1 MHLRNTFA
9 ERLKIWLDENLYH
22 DFLHQME
29 KDHIERLIEYL
40 QNDTNQLVG
49 KESLRQFFK
58 NYYKQYDKRRNKN
71 LIQTFPIIGEWY
83 NGL

>member
-1 MHLRNTFA
+1 
-9 ERLKIWLDENLYH
+9 
-22 DFLHQME
+22 ME
-29 KDHIERLIEYL
+29 VDHIERLIEYL
-40 QNDTNQLVG
+40 ENDNNQVANREQLIPY
-49 KESLRQFFK
+49 FK